1 VLHRGRTHRSILL
14 WAAIGG
20 GAWLLVLL
28 LVFKRPFSLGT
39 GAPELCHAAFRARL
53 SPNPLSR
60 CGPGARL
67 LQYTKTP
74 AIERLGRTAETGHAT
89 RNAGLRALPARP
101 SPLLTGIA
109 RGDVCGDKDRG
120 HKAPTGTDSGGGKR
134 GHRASQP
141 AGRRRRRRRAPG
153 AEVQAKGAAG
163 GDLACKD
170 QPRSVTLRLVCAHVF
185 PVQIGQGG
193 D

>member
-1 VLHRGRTHRSILL
+1 MRRFARVYHLTRCL
-14 WAAIGG
+14 
-20 GAWLLVLL
+20 GAGLVLGSCSTRKHL
-28 LVFKRPFSLGT
+28 RSNALDGQPRPVTPHAMPGCVRSLPDPHHSSLVSLGGT
-39 GAPELCHAAFRARL
+39 CAV
-53 SPNPLSR
+53 
-60 CGPGARL
+60 
-67 LQYTKTP
+67 TKT
-74 AIERLGRTAETGHAT
+74 EDT
-89 RNAGLRALPARP
+89 
-101 SPLLTGIA
+101 
-109 RGDVCGDKDRG
+109 
-120 HKAPTGTDSGGGKR
+120 KAPTGTDSGGGKR

-153 AEVQAKGAAG
+153 AEGQAKGAAG

>member
-1 VLHRGRTHRSILL
+1 MLHRGRTHRSILL

-120 HKAPTGTDSGGGKR
+120 HKSTYRHGQR
-134 GHRASQP
+134 GRETRTPSQP
-141 AGRRRRRRRAPG
+141 ASRTEAPEAPSTWGRGASEGRSGRGPG
-153 AEVQAKGAAG
+153 VQRPASLCHITIGLCPCLPRTDRSG
-163 GDLACKD
+163 G
-170 QPRSVTLRLVCAHVF
+170 
-185 PVQIGQGG
+185 
-193 D
+193 